1 VRFRCC
7 SSQLGVGM
15 AGLIGSHVR
24 LDLMH
29 RSASAPS
36 MSDRISPW
44 CGWDSSRSRTHLVD
58 SVVTC
63 LLRTIC
69 MTHVLACAVHG
80 YQAGGSRFSQTK
92 SCRWFYRL
100 FVDTSTSA
108 WAVLLQVVSVYGVAY
123 ANSCL
128 WVGCW
133 QSQVVCRWC
142 REGHCLLSR
151 LTQSVLADDT
161 FILCGPRY

>member
-1 VRFRCC
+1 MYGWILCTAVLAHLPC
-7 SSQLGVGM
+7 
-15 AGLIGSHVR
+15 LIGYPPGVAGIPHALGLTWLIQS
-24 LDLMH
+24 
-29 RSASAPS
+29 
-36 MSDRISPW
+36 
-44 CGWDSSRSRTHLVD
+44 
-58 SVVTC
+58 VTC

-92 SCRWFYRL
+92 SYKWFYRL

-133 QSQVVCRWC
+133 
-142 REGHCLLSR
+142 
-151 LTQSVLADDT
+151 
-161 FILCGPRY
+161 